1 MDAETKQMFE
11 LMLSRFDDLEGKI
24 QEVRNELKAE
34 IQDVRTELYEVRD
47 GLKAEIQDVR
57 TELYEVRDGLRAEI
71 QDIRAEL
78 KKNSEETARLSKEV
92 NRNTIVI
99 EGHIDKAINVLADA
113 YAFNSEKLK
122 GMDINAVKDN
132 ADIALTSVRLLSD
145 NYHML
150 CDRVGQLEKKIS

>member
-57 TELYEVRDGLRAEI
+57 NELYEVRDGLRAEI

-78 KKNSEETARLSKEV
+78 KKTSEETARLSKEV

>member
-47 GLKAEIQDVR
+47 GLKAEIQHVR

>member
-24 QEVRNELKAE
+24 QQVRNELKAE

>member
-57 TELYEVRDGLRAEI
+57 NELYEVRDGLRAEI

>member
-1 MDAETKQMFE
+1 MYKRQD
-11 LMLSRFDDLEGKI
+11 
-24 QEVRNELKAE
+24 

-57 TELYEVRDGLRAEI
+57 NELYEVRDGLRAEI

>member
-1 MDAETKQMFE
+1 MDAEMKQMFE

>member
-1 MDAETKQMFE
+1 MDAETKQLFE

-57 TELYEVRDGLRAEI
+57 NELYEVRDGLRAEI

>member
-57 TELYEVRDGLRAEI
+57 NELYEVRDGLRAEI

-122 GMDINAVKDN
+122 GMDINVVKDN

>member
-1 MDAETKQMFE
+1 
-11 LMLSRFDDLEGKI
+11 MLL
-24 QEVRNELKAE
+24 VR
-34 IQDVRTELYEVRD
+34 QP
-47 GLKAEIQDVR
+47 
-57 TELYEVRDGLRAEI
+57 
-71 QDIRAEL
+71 
-78 KKNSEETARLSKEV
+78 KNSEETARLSKEV

>member
-57 TELYEVRDGLRAEI
+57 TELYEVRDGLKAEI